1 MVGVSKI
8 THTNQLSFIN
18 MHDKIINTKIYYI
31 GIVANIL
38 LLLYFLVIIISIL
51 TGCSIKTVIITSE
64 IGKIAAL
71 ILMGVSMILFINNI
85 RVCIKYYPQLLL
97 LLIMGNILAN
107 PVIAWLI
114 ARKQQKNKILIGYA
128 KRY

>member
-8 THTNQLSFIN
+8 THTNQLSLIN
-18 MHDKIINTKIYYI
+18 MHDKVVNTKIYYI

-38 LLLYFLVIIISIL
+38 LLLYFLVIIISIF
-51 TGCSIKTVIITSE
+51 TECSIKTVILTSE

-85 RVCIKYYPQLLL
+85 RICIKYYPQFLL
-97 LLIMGNILAN
+97 LLIMGNILVN
-107 PVIAWLI
+107 PVISWLI
-114 ARKQQKNKILIGYA
+114 ARKQQK
-128 KRY
+128 